1 MRKQHKRQRL
11 KLVYDPTRSTRQF
24 IADLLALAEEKG
36 KRGRVAK
43 YLVLATL
50 QLRFSF
56 LDVRKVPS
64 SAIDAPSGQPGYF
77 VVEDTAFHVTLFP
90 TLDHFEK
97 CKCNLRDGRR
107 VYLQV
112 PDSVLEGARQN
123 AELAAPGRL
132 AVESIESFVANFVEL
147 QARFSAVSVESLLWQ
162 LGESFNTVVAS
173 YAPEEYLTLKIVHVS
188 DTPPPLFVD
197 VI

>member
-1 MRKQHKRQRL
+1 MRKQHKRQYL

-36 KRGRVAK
+36 KRGRVAQ

-56 LDVRKVPS
+56 WDVRKVS
-64 SAIDAPSGQPGYF
+64 YSATDAPSGQPGYF
-77 VVEDTAFHVTLFP
+77 VVEDTAFHVTLAP

-107 VYLQV
+107 VYLLV

-123 AELAAPGRL
+123 AELSAPGRI
-132 AVESIESFVANFVEL
+132 AVESIESFVANFLEL

-162 LGESFNTVVAS
+162 LCENFNTVVTE
-173 YAPEEYLTLKIVHVS
+173 YAPEEYLTLRIVHIS
-188 DTPPPLFVD
+188 DIPPPIFID